1 MWLHGVNQMG
11 AQVIRNEAYE
21 SHFGRY
27 PAEVELASKL
37 DEGFDITHAS
47 RMGDLSLWL
56 CDAKPAVRE
65 RFGLQSEVLAIY
77 SPHRVTDSRVL
88 TAIENVGRRNAEYK
102 QRIDRLVFMV
112 VHEGDVEVTRDL
124 VKKDPDRII
133 VPISASQLRDPSR
146 GSHFLR
152 SALASA
158 TGEIDLFGVSS
169 PISHD
174 KHFFGRE
181 ELIQSLVV
189 KLGHRGENAGVFG
202 LRKTGKTSALKAIS
216 RRASDLPWR
225 VEYVDCHNPG
235 IHSARWWLLLQV
247 ISGRLADGFPA
258 ALAAHRGRSYSAT
271 TAGLDFRNDI
281 VEILRESSFD
291 RIILLLDEIEYI
303 TPSLAGV
310 LGKHWD
316 EDFLPFWQ
324 TIRSVHQELDA
335 KLTFL
340 VAGVNPACVSEPR
353 VGESPNPI
361 FQLAEPQYLEPFSA
375 PAVRDMVR
383 TIGRYSGLKFDESVY
398 GWLTSR
404 YGGHPYLI
412 RLACSQVWRSVDR
425 SSVESLAA
433 IDVSNFERVQ
443 GEIKARLSQ
452 PIKDILL
459 SLVWW
464 YPEEYDLLQILASG
478 DVDFVR
484 EHLRENPSSK
494 LHFAR
499 YGILKADSDG
509 DFAISDLKDFLKVFG
524 QAYKAEI
531 SPFRRGDLPP
541 EYLPEVPDINLLGRL
556 FQKKVE
562 LETLLRKAIIL
573 YLGVQSSFDD
583 SKTSIAISKYLKE
596 AKGRDPKALFVGRR
610 PQQAIE
616 ELFTLDLK
624 DVVLGNWLVFAPLFD
639 GNKSRFEMNMDAV
652 NRARRFDA
660 HTKTI
665 TTREV
670 EDFENSYI
678 WLAQRLRR
686 VPG

>member
-1 MWLHGVNQMG
+1 M
-11 AQVIRNEAYE
+11 IKNEAYE
-21 SHFGRY
+21 SHFGRF
-27 PAEVELASKL
+27 PGEVELASKF
-37 DEGFDITHAS
+37 DEAFDITHAS
-47 RMGDLSLWL
+47 RMGEMSLWL

-65 RFGLQSEVLAIY
+65 RFGLQSEVLAVY
-77 SPHRVTDSRVL
+77 SPHRITDSRVL
-88 TAIENVGRRNAEYK
+88 TAIENVGKRNADYK
-102 QRIDRLVFMV
+102 QRIDRLVYIV
-112 VHEGDVEVTRDL
+112 VHEGDADATRDL

-133 VPISASQLRDPSR
+133 VPIAAAALRDPSR

-152 SALASA
+152 SALAGA

-169 PISHD
+169 PISND

-181 ELIQSLVV
+181 ELVQSLVV

-202 LRKTGKTSALKAIS
+202 LRKTGKTSALKAVV
-216 RRASDLPWR
+216 RRAAELPWR

-235 IHSARWWLLLQV
+235 IHSARWWALLQV
-247 ISGRLADGFPA
+247 IACRLTEALPA
-258 ALAAHRGRSYSAT
+258 AHELHRAREYGPTS
-271 TAGLDFRNDI
+271 AGLDFRNDV
-281 VEILRESSFD
+281 VEYIRKSAHQ

-316 EDFLPFWQ
+316 TDFLPFWQ

-361 FQLAEPQYLEPFSA
+361 FQLAEPQYLEPFPAS
-375 PAVRDMVR
+375 AVREMVR
-383 TIGRYSGLKFDESVY
+383 TIGRYSGLKFDELTY
-398 GWLTSR
+398 AWLTDR

-412 RLACSQVWRSVDR
+412 RLACSQVWRTCKR
-425 SSVESLAA
+425 TSVESLAA
-433 IDVSNFERVQ
+433 VDVAAFERVRP
-443 GEIKARLSQ
+443 EIRSRLAQ

-464 YPEEYDLLQILASG
+464 YPEEYDLLQILAAG

-484 EHLRENPSSK
+484 DHLSHNPGSK

-499 YGILKADSDG
+499 YGILKAGADG
-509 DFAISDLKDFLKVFG
+509 EFAISDLREFLRDFG
-524 QAYKAEI
+524 EDYKSEI
-531 SPFRRGDLPP
+531 SPFRRSDLPP
-541 EYLPEVPDINLLGRL
+541 EYLPEVPDIRLLGRL
-556 FQKKVE
+556 FEKKVE

-573 YLGVQSSFDD
+573 YLGVQTSFDD
-583 SKTSIAISKYLKE
+583 SKLSLAISKCLKE

-624 DVVLGNWLVFAPLFD
+624 DVVVGNWAAFGPLFD
-639 GNKSRFEMNMDAV
+639 SNKNRFEMNMDAV
-652 NRARRFDA
+652 NRARRFDS
-660 HTKTI
+660 HTKSI
-665 TTREV
+665 SAREV
-670 EDFENSYI
+670 EDFENSYT
-678 WLAQRLRR
+678 WLAQRLRK